1 MVINNHKQILTD
13 NSCDFK
19 ILEDGYR
26 KYIEKYLKIKIS
38 S

>member
-19 ILEDGYR
+19 ILEDGYG
-26 KYIEKYLKIKIS
+26 KYIEKNLK
-38 S
+38 